1 MVLWCWIQ
9 RNNRI
14 RNLQLVGI
22 GNSLSHTFNGVKVLV
37 GDVHFGQ
44 ACGFLSVF
52 IMGFFVYDKYIE
64 CPRRRKECI
73 H

>member
-1 MVLWCWIQ
+1 
-9 RNNRI
+9 
-14 RNLQLVGI
+14 
-22 GNSLSHTFNGVKVLV
+22 VKVLV